1 MKSKLTIKIERALT
15 VFKKPDPNYKFVLVT
30 TELNLAGPQRV
41 DVARFEERRDH
52 LVEMTCY
59 EIKVSRSDFKS
70 DHGHNFVGHKNYY
83 VLPGKLAYQVEGEI
97 PDDIGIIVYE
107 KNRLYTRRE
116 CQTKQMSAERLSS
129 YLFQAIKQTQLEDVP
144 LLTHQDPEQ
153 HPRQLCL
160 DL

>member
-1 MKSKLTIKIERALT
+1 M
-15 VFKKPDPNYKFVLVT
+15 
-30 TELNLAGPQRV
+30 

-59 EIKVSRSDFKS
+59 EIKITRSDFKS

-83 VLPGKLAYQVEGEI
+83 VLPAKLAYQVESEI

-116 CQTKQMSAERLSS
+116 CQTKHMAPVRLSS

-144 LLTHQDPEQ
+144 LLTHHEPES

-160 DL
+160 DI